1 MKRLWFTACITLKA
15 LLKDRIFILISILC
29 LVYLFIPVFGSLS
42 MRQVQEVGITMSL
55 SLNSFILLLL
65 GLFGSVAT
73 VWRDIERRSIYNML
87 SYPIG
92 RTEYLLGRLLGCIL
106 LLLIISILNGLI
118 SYVVIKL
125 CASMYKSR
133 LPIMWINIF
142 CSFSF
147 AFLKYVL
154 LLAIGFLFISFSTSF
169 FTPLFLTISVY
180 IVGNASQGFYE
191 FMLSNSAKHYPLW
204 FKKVAKLFYY
214 VLPNF
219 SVFDFTAYAAYA
231 IKIPTRSITYSGVY
245 FLLYFTLVITVACI
259 IFNRRDIS

>member
-1 MKRLWFTACITLKA
+1 MKRLWLIASLTLKA
-15 LLKDRIFILISILC
+15 LLKDRVFILISVLC
-29 LVYLFIPVFGSLS
+29 LAYFFIPVFGSLS

-65 GLFGSVAT
+65 GLFGSIAT

-87 SYPIG
+87 SYPVS

-106 LLLIISILNGLI
+106 VLLIISLLNGLI
-118 SYVVIKL
+118 SYIVIKL

-133 LPIMWINIF
+133 LPIIWINVF

-147 AFLKYVL
+147 TFLKYVL
-154 LLAIGFLFISFSTSF
+154 LLSIGFLFISFSTSF
-169 FTPLFLTISVY
+169 FTPVFLTISVY

-191 FMLSNSAKHYPLW
+191 FILSDSAKHYPLW
-204 FKKVAKLFYY
+204 FKKLAKLFYY

-231 IKIPTRSITYSGVY
+231 IKIPEKSVIYSGIY
-245 FLLYFTLVITVACI
+245 FLLYFVLVITATCM
-259 IFNRRDIS
+259 IFSGRDIG